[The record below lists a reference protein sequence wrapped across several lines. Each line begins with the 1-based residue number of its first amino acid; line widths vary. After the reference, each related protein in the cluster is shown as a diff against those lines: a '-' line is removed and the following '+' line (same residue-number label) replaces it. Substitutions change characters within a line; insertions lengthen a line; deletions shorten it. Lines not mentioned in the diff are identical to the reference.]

1 MEPMRTLFFALF
13 VAASLMSPVAA
24 QSIGGT
30 YSVIGKNFDG
40 SPYAGTVRITA
51 SGSTCRIVWQT
62 GSTAE
67 GMCMLSGKTLAAFYR
82 IGPDFGLAIYELEPD
97 GSLTGRW
104 GLADKEGVGLEVLT
118 PQK

>member
-1 MEPMRTLFFALF
+1 MRPLSF
-13 VAASLMSPVAA
+13 VLLLVVSLVSPAAA
-24 QSIGGT
+24 QNIGGT
-30 YSVIGKNFDG
+30 YAVVGKNFDG
-40 SPYAGTVRITA
+40 SPYAGTVRITPI
-51 SGSTCRIVWQT
+51 GSTCRIVWQT

-104 GLADKEGVGLEVLT
+104 GLTDKEGVGVEVLT